1 MVKTNSAAAIK
12 GIRAFIVSN
21 YSPENYDMGETEDL
35 QKIAH
40 NVISCF
46 LQEKAKND
54 KRNMTYHDLF
64 LEWMAGLSS
73 IIHAE
78 YILNA
83 SAIDILGDILQQTEK
98 ERYRYTEQQAED
110 LMSTLIWREL
120 LKADPV
126 WKLV

>member
-1 MVKTNSAAAIK
+1 MVKTNSAAAIR

-21 YSPENYDMGETEDL
+21 YSPENYDMEETEDL
-35 QKIAH
+35 RTIAH

-54 KRNMTYHDLF
+54 NRNMTDHDLF
-64 LEWMAGLSS
+64 LEWMAGLPS
-73 IIHAE
+73 IIYAE
-78 YILNA
+78 YILHA